1 MRFKDKSV
9 VITGGASGIGAAAAR
24 RFHAEGAKVVIADLN
39 DTMGE
44 ALVAELGAGRAL
56 YQHTDVAD
64 WPAIEALMQR
74 AVDAYGRLDVLFNN
88 AGIGC
93 FGATPDLDIAEWQ
106 RVINIDLNSVF
117 YGCKSTSTSPNGSAS
132 STST

>member
-64 WPAIEALMQR
+64 WPL
-74 AVDAYGRLDVLFNN
+74 
-88 AGIGC
+88 
-93 FGATPDLDIAEWQ
+93 
-106 RVINIDLNSVF
+106 
-117 YGCKSTSTSPNGSAS
+117 
-132 STST
+132 